1 MSHSHD
7 IDINI
12 SIKDATYKQ
21 AKGTHKEK
29 LKLRPCG
36 HISVNRANKMTK
48 TTWVIFVPF

>member
-12 SIKDATYKQ
+12 GIRDATYKQ
-21 AKGTHKEK
+21 AKRSHKEK
-29 LKLRPCG
+29 LELRPCG
-36 HISVNRANKMTK
+36 HISVKRANKMSK